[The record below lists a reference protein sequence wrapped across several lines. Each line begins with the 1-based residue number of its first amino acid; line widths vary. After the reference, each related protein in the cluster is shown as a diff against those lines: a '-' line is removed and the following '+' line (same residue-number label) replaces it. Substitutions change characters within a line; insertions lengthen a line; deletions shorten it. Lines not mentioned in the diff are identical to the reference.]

1 MDRKPAEKGQGAR
14 KAIAA
19 VQPAPEDDAA
29 KPAAAS
35 KGRGR
40 GQEPSSD
47 CPGKAKTSLVNQGK
61 GSGHSGKESAPRGRK
76 TSLENSTPGAE
87 KCDRPAGKSD
97 NPPGDEGALQKRERH
112 LQAKAFEPE
121 KADVASGAVSREKN
135 RLPDGE
141 KKEAP
146 HRGKK
151 ASQKARPPPA
161 KEPPEQGRA
170 EAVPRGPPP
179 PQGISLRQVLERL
192 TLRRVEISD
201 ASRRVNSVRD
211 LLVEAIRKRLYLSSN
226 SVQIV
231 GTGSYY
237 EHLKITKPDEFDIML
252 KVPGVRVEL
261 EPYNGGD
268 CKGVYYFVKLKRNP
282 GLQRLN
288 DFVDD
293 QQYLSASKFLSELR
307 SIIINEVKTINGMKV
322 TVERK
327 KPGSPAVTLRIGE
340 PPSHVSVDIILAL
353 EMPSTTLGS
362 IRKGGPDIKKWLG
375 LKQQNELDDME
386 LCLVPKN
393 AKDGAHFTD
402 TWRLSFSLAEKTII
416 QYHGQ
421 TKTCCESNGSKC
433 CRKDCLK
440 LLKYLLEQ
448 LKTKHQSRNQ
458 FSKFCSYHAK
468 TAFFHAC
475 TKWTSD
481 EEWLPINVEECF
493 GRLLDYFLDCLT
505 KAELKHFFIPECNL
519 ICTDSK
525 CKILKNVIESE
536 RTAKFPIFQQ
546 I

>member
-40 GQEPSSD
+40 RQEPSSD

-201 ASRRVNSVRD
+201 ASQRVNSVRD

-307 SIIINEVKTINGMKV
+307 SIIINEVKTIN
-322 TVERK
+322 
-327 KPGSPAVTLRIGE
+327 
-340 PPSHVSVDIILAL
+340 
-353 EMPSTTLGS
+353 
-362 IRKGGPDIKKWLG
+362 
-375 LKQQNELDDME
+375 
-386 LCLVPKN
+386 
-393 AKDGAHFTD
+393 
-402 TWRLSFSLAEKTII
+402 
-416 QYHGQ
+416 
-421 TKTCCESNGSKC
+421 
-433 CRKDCLK
+433 
-440 LLKYLLEQ
+440 
-448 LKTKHQSRNQ
+448 
-458 FSKFCSYHAK
+458 
-468 TAFFHAC
+468 
-475 TKWTSD
+475 
-481 EEWLPINVEECF
+481 
-493 GRLLDYFLDCLT
+493 
-505 KAELKHFFIPECNL
+505 
-519 ICTDSK
+519 
-525 CKILKNVIESE
+525 
-536 RTAKFPIFQQ
+536 
-546 I
+546 